1 MTCIFYSKIVYF
13 KGTLSG
19 RRQFLATESSLK
31 MMKNVFYFNLKV
43 LFVNISIFVLTLVM
57 LKNGLI
63 RKIRLISKF
72 MLPQPRKQTIAIHI
86 LPNIPRSK
94 GNQTMKIDQLIE
106 YTMRNIFVEKSYA
119 KYAGEII
126 TKPLSKKTKLS
137 ISYDQ

>member
-31 MMKNVFYFNLKV
+31 MMKNVFYLNLKV

-63 RKIRLISKF
+63 RKVRLISKF

-94 GNQTMKIDQLIE
+94 GNQTMKVGQLIE
-106 YTMRNIFVEKSYA
+106 YIH
-119 KYAGEII
+119 EICSGDTI
-126 TKPLSKKTKLS
+126 LRP
-137 ISYDQ
+137 IS